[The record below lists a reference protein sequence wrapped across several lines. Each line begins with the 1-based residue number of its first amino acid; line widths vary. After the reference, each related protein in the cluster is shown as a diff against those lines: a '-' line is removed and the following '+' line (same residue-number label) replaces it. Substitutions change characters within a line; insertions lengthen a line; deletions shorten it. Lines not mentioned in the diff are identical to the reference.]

1 MDKQIKN
8 QTNNHLFKIGTTAYI
23 ILGVLAY
30 IFYLERTVFVDIS
43 FHLFYIIK
51 DGGFAIQNNRF
62 GAMLT
67 QIFPLIGSKIGLSL
81 SSLMKLYSVGFVL
94 YYLAIFLI
102 ITRVLKLARFG
113 LLMLL
118 FSTLMVTDTF
128 YWIQSELPQGI
139 AFLILYFA
147 VLFSVH
153 NNQKIRNWILIPV
166 LATMVVTIVFFNP
179 LLVFLFI
186 FFTVFLYLDH
196 PSLREYLKASFLFY
210 ILILIIKSLFFKTYY
225 DSNAIEGV
233 KNFITLFPDYI
244 FLASNKQF
252 LLDVIGKYYLLILML
267 LSMTYYYISKKNY
280 IKVFLLLAFFGGYL
294 ILVNVSY
301 PNGADAFYI
310 ENLHL
315 PLSVFVALPFALDFK
330 LQNKNYFIIL
340 VVLIVAIRIIH
351 IGFNHNLYTER
362 VNMLSNYLQKTENLD
377 QKKIIIS
384 ENHFPKDTLL
394 MSWATPYEFWLLS
407 THNGNDT
414 RSIMITDNVSDIK
427 WTKSYNKKFVTK
439 WGVFDYS
446 ELPTKYFNF
455 TDTSYYQIIE

>member
-94 YYLAIFLI
+94 YYLTVFII

-196 PSLREYLKASFLFY
+196 PSLREYLKSSFLFY
-210 ILILIIKSLFFKTYY
+210 ILILIIKSLFFKTDY

-233 KNFITLFPDYI
+233 K
-244 FLASNKQF
+244 
-252 LLDVIGKYYLLILML
+252 IL
-267 LSMTYYYISKKNY
+267 
-280 IKVFLLLAFFGGYL
+280 
-294 ILVNVSY
+294 
-301 PNGADAFYI
+301 
-310 ENLHL
+310 
-315 PLSVFVALPFALDFK
+315 
-330 LQNKNYFIIL
+330 
-340 VVLIVAIRIIH
+340 
-351 IGFNHNLYTER
+351 
-362 VNMLSNYLQKTENLD
+362 
-377 QKKIIIS
+377 
-384 ENHFPKDTLL
+384 
-394 MSWATPYEFWLLS
+394 
-407 THNGNDT
+407 
-414 RSIMITDNVSDIK
+414 
-427 WTKSYNKKFVTK
+427 
-439 WGVFDYS
+439 
-446 ELPTKYFNF
+446 
-455 TDTSYYQIIE
+455 